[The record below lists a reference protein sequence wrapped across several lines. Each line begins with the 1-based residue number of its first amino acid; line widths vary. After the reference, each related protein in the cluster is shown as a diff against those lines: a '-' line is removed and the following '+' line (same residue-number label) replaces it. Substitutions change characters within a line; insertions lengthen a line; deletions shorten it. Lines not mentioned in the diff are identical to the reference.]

1 MKTTR
6 SFLPRMGIIIGVAS
20 VVIMVSVVQG
30 QNKKNMEYFEKMGNN
45 KITVSAYSYYDRNHE
60 TSQKLYDYCL
70 SLSDL
75 VDGITPDVELN
86 DKATVQYGA
95 KTLTVNDYSNG
106 NYDWEKAMHIK
117 LGSDQYGVCNNY
129 TLAGGREM
137 SFLDIEKTNAVCVL
151 GAGAKSALFDYTD
164 PVGETITINGQPF
177 LVVGYYQPMSLDG
190 WPEMDNII
198 VLPYTFNRTMNQ
210 NSTISS
216 YVVKAKSASATTEAM
231 TLLDAYL
238 AGLFPKDEMGNSTQG
253 DYYVQSDNSYAQ
265 DIQSQN
271 TMQALVLGAIAGISL
286 PNFWLGLQLMQI
298 FAVNLRIL
306 PTGGL
311 ESWKGYILPSIAM
324 GAGIMCILARVT
336 RSSMIEN
343 LGKDYIRTARAKGL
357 PEHRVIMRHAFKNS
371 SIDVITVTALQIGA
385 LIAGSVVVES
395 VFSIPGLGRLLV
407 DSIGFR
413 DYEVVQALIL
423 FFSLEYMVINLLADI
438 LYGIIN
444 PRVRYE

>member
-1 MKTTR
+1 MGKYTVKRIINMIPLLFVISIIIFLFIHLIPGDPARQIAGPTATIGEVDEIRNQLGLNQPLVPQYIKWITGIFTGNFGVSYANKTTVIALLVPR
-6 SFLPRMGIIIGVAS
+6 LPITIYLTICSITWSAIMGIIIGVLAA
-20 VVIMVSVVQG
+20 VNRGRAFDLIGMVI
-30 QNKKNMEYFEKMGNN
+30 
-45 KITVSAYSYYDRNHE
+45 
-60 TSQKLYDYCL
+60 
-70 SLSDL
+70 
-75 VDGITPDVELN
+75 
-86 DKATVQYGA
+86 
-95 KTLTVNDYSNG
+95 
-106 NYDWEKAMHIK
+106 
-117 LGSDQYGVCNNY
+117 
-129 TLAGGREM
+129 
-137 SFLDIEKTNAVCVL
+137 
-151 GAGAKSALFDYTD
+151 
-164 PVGETITINGQPF
+164 
-177 LVVGYYQPMSLDG
+177 
-190 WPEMDNII
+190 
-198 VLPYTFNRTMNQ
+198 
-210 NSTISS
+210 
-216 YVVKAKSASATTEAM
+216 
-231 TLLDAYL
+231 
-238 AGLFPKDEMGNSTQG
+238 
-253 DYYVQSDNSYAQ
+253 
-265 DIQSQN
+265 
-271 TMQALVLGAIAGISL
+271 AIAGISL

>member
-1 MKTTR
+1 
-6 SFLPRMGIIIGVAS
+6 MGIIIGVLAA
-20 VVIMVSVVQG
+20 VNRGRAFDLIGMVI
-30 QNKKNMEYFEKMGNN
+30 
-45 KITVSAYSYYDRNHE
+45 
-60 TSQKLYDYCL
+60 
-70 SLSDL
+70 
-75 VDGITPDVELN
+75 
-86 DKATVQYGA
+86 
-95 KTLTVNDYSNG
+95 
-106 NYDWEKAMHIK
+106 
-117 LGSDQYGVCNNY
+117 
-129 TLAGGREM
+129 
-137 SFLDIEKTNAVCVL
+137 
-151 GAGAKSALFDYTD
+151 
-164 PVGETITINGQPF
+164 
-177 LVVGYYQPMSLDG
+177 
-190 WPEMDNII
+190 
-198 VLPYTFNRTMNQ
+198 
-210 NSTISS
+210 
-216 YVVKAKSASATTEAM
+216 
-231 TLLDAYL
+231 
-238 AGLFPKDEMGNSTQG
+238 
-253 DYYVQSDNSYAQ
+253 
-265 DIQSQN
+265 
-271 TMQALVLGAIAGISL
+271 AIAGISL

-311 ESWKGYILPSIAM
+311 ESWKGFILPSIAM

-371 SIDVITVTALQIGA
+371 SIDVITALQIGA

>member
-1 MKTTR
+1 MGKYTVKRIINMIPLLFVISIIIFLFIHLIPGDPARQIAGPAATIGEVDEIRNQLGLNQPLVPQYIKWITGIFTGNFGVSYANKTTVIALLAPR
-6 SFLPRMGIIIGVAS
+6 LPITIYLTICSITWSAIMGIIIGVLAA
-20 VVIMVSVVQG
+20 VNRGRAFDLIGMVI
-30 QNKKNMEYFEKMGNN
+30 
-45 KITVSAYSYYDRNHE
+45 
-60 TSQKLYDYCL
+60 
-70 SLSDL
+70 
-75 VDGITPDVELN
+75 
-86 DKATVQYGA
+86 
-95 KTLTVNDYSNG
+95 
-106 NYDWEKAMHIK
+106 
-117 LGSDQYGVCNNY
+117 
-129 TLAGGREM
+129 
-137 SFLDIEKTNAVCVL
+137 
-151 GAGAKSALFDYTD
+151 
-164 PVGETITINGQPF
+164 
-177 LVVGYYQPMSLDG
+177 
-190 WPEMDNII
+190 
-198 VLPYTFNRTMNQ
+198 
-210 NSTISS
+210 
-216 YVVKAKSASATTEAM
+216 
-231 TLLDAYL
+231 
-238 AGLFPKDEMGNSTQG
+238 
-253 DYYVQSDNSYAQ
+253 
-265 DIQSQN
+265 
-271 TMQALVLGAIAGISL
+271 AIAGISL

-311 ESWKGYILPSIAM
+311 DSWKGYILPSIAM